1 VHIQP
6 LREQTNVPSRQPPHV
21 PPSSPQ
27 GEGEG
32 ALGVLRSTGAE
43 TGVTLFRRVA
53 ETHPLP
59 ATVPLTI
66 MDMP

>member
-1 VHIQP
+1 MGTSQ
-6 LREQTNVPSRQPPHV
+6 LHV
-21 PPSSPQ
+21 PPSAPRVGAEGGQ

-32 ALGVLRSTGAE
+32 APGVLRSTGAE
-43 TGVTLFRRVA
+43 TVTTLFQRVA

-66 MDMP
+66 MEMP